1 MTQAQLK
8 SINCT
13 HCGAPLELR
22 GGHQVHSRTCEYCGS
37 VLDTQAGYA
46 VVAQYKKMKDKM
58 PDLPLKIGMTGMLY
72 GVEFSIIGFIEYC
85 YREAGEEE
93 RWVSYQLYSPTHGY
107 IWLTWEYSTPKRYQF
122 SRRVRSWSPNYER
135 TKSQYTAETTF
146 VAGELTWIAKL
157 GDRVRMGQTYEP
169 NISFEKSQDENEYYT
184 NQYLNTNTVHRA
196 FGAKPLLEGAKA
208 KKTEVSGGCLSM
220 LVLLVIILIII
231 FAILDDT
238 DDTGFIGGYGYSSSS
253 SGSRSSS
260 SGSFS
265 SFGK

>member
-8 SINCT
+8 NINCT
-13 HCGAPLELR
+13 NCGAPLELR

-37 VLDTQAGYA
+37 VLDTQAEYA

-72 GVEFSIIGFIEYC
+72 GVEFSIIGFLEYS
-85 YREAGEEE
+85 YRDDDEEE

-107 IWLTWEYSTPKRYQF
+107 VWLTWEYGTPKRYQF

-135 TKSQYTAETTF
+135 VKNQYTAEVTF

-169 NISFEKSQDENEYYT
+169 NISFEKSQDEDEYYI
-184 NQYLNTNTVHRA
+184 NKYLNTNTVHRA
-196 FGAKPLLEGAKA
+196 FGAEPIPDGDAR
-208 KKTEVSGGCLSM
+208 KKKGDVSGGCLVI
-220 LVLLVIILIII
+220 LVLFIVILVII
-231 FAILDDT
+231 FAVIDEMD
-238 DDTGFIGGYGYSSSS
+238 GGYGGGYSYSSSS

-260 SGSFS
+260 GSFS